1 MPSVRLRT
9 NLLER
14 FRDLI
19 VEEIKSSTAVILR
32 FDFTN
37 SIAAKTTLS
46 GR

>member
-1 MPSVRLRT
+1 MPSVNVRT

-14 FRDLI
+14 FKDLI
-19 VEEIKSSTAVILR
+19 VELIKSSTAVILR

-37 SIAAKTTLS
+37 SIADKTILS